1 MTLQSEHL
9 PILHDAL
16 DEDEDGTDESN
27 PVQSSVDADR
37 RTIALTILSLA
48 VAAFTFWREAETEP
62 YHIDE
67 LRQVRPY
74 ARDLGE
80 LISRSFSQEQPPLD
94 VIVGARFQDVLGV
107 GDVIQRSHSM
117 LAGLVALV
125 MISALLWRSRI
136 REGIP
141 AAILL
146 MAILPGFVSFTAYA
160 RPYALPLALMVG
172 FALASD
178 MWLERGHRAAAG
190 AITAI
195 ALLLPL
201 SRVFEP
207 PAFLVLSSLTIL
219 WFGRQRPE
227 WGRRVWW
234 PVGSAGLALL
244 AVEVPVYLKLQERL
258 TAYQGES
265 TATLAQQWRRIL
277 DDSIPRLAEMFV
289 SGWLALV
296 IAVVALAS
304 PGVGRR
310 LVRIWWFWPML
321 LTALS
326 FAVAFHIR
334 TQPNQPFYDRYG
346 YYWLPLFAVL
356 VAVFVQEAIDR
367 WNPRSLSSWTP
378 AIVLVPFVIVSIS
391 GLREDFTSSAQADFR
406 SLGTEIEARLPPTTT
421 VIYDSFARPAGAY
434 RPGFAGYGRYAVPQ
448 RAFIEVENLPQQ
460 ADRIATGDSYV
471 IAANGPVI
479 SIPGWSPVPTSE
491 NMTLYLPDG
500 DRSGPEQLA
509 EDLATFGLAL
519 EPRFGAVLRVGAA
532 SMLFSIGQTAEGCGV
547 LEALLR
553 NDPDLEEFMVDAL
566 ASSEFSLEAESCA
579 LTE

>member
-1 MTLQSEHL
+1 MSSFSAEAAILEESAGEGDL
-9 PILHDAL
+9 P
-16 DEDEDGTDESN
+16 DEPRPAPE
-27 PVQSSVDADR
+27 R
-37 RTIALTILSLA
+37 LTIGLTFLSLG

-74 ARDLGE
+74 ARGLDL
-80 LISRSFSQEQPPLD
+80 LITRSFEQEQPPLD

-107 GDVIQRSHSM
+107 GDVLQRSHSM
-117 LAGLVALV
+117 LAGLLALGV
-125 MISALLWRSRI
+125 MAVLLWRSRI
-136 REGIP
+136 RAGIP
-141 AAILL
+141 AAVLL
-146 MAILPGFVSFTAYA
+146 LAILPGFVSFTAYA

-172 FALASD
+172 FALAAD
-178 MWLERGHRAAAG
+178 LWLEHGHRVAAV
-190 AITAI
+190 AITVI

-207 PAFLVLSSLTIL
+207 PAFLVFSSLVIL
-219 WFGRQRPE
+219 WFGRRRTA

-265 TATLAQQWRRIL
+265 SATLAEQWRRVI

-289 SGWLALV
+289 NGWLALLIV
-296 IAVVALAS
+296 IVALAS
-304 PGVGRR
+304 PGVLRR
-310 LVRIWWFWPML
+310 LSSIWWFWPLL

-356 VAVFVQEAIDR
+356 VAVFVQEASDR
-367 WNPRSLSSWTP
+367 KAAGSWRQWVP
-378 AIVLVPFVIVSIS
+378 AIVLVPFVVLSVV
-391 GLREDFTSSAQADFR
+391 GLRDDFTSSSQADFR
-406 SLGTEIEARLPPTTT
+406 SLGAEIEARIPPTTA
-421 VIYDSFARPAGAY
+421 VIYDMFARPAGSY
-434 RPGFAGYGRYAVPQ
+434 RPGFAGYGRYASPQ
-448 RAFIEVENLPQQ
+448 RAFIEVENLPGQS
-460 ADRIATGDSYV
+460 DRVASGDSYV

-479 SIPGWSPVPTSE
+479 AVPGWSAVTTSE
-491 NMTLYLPDG
+491 TMTLYLPDG

-509 EDLATFGLAL
+509 EDLAAFGGRL
-519 EPRFGAVLRVGAA
+519 EPRFGAVLRIGAA
-532 SMLFSIGQTAEGCGV
+532 SMLFSTGETTKACI
-547 LEALLR
+547 
-553 NDPDLEEFMVDAL
+553 
-566 ASSEFSLEAESCA
+566 SLELLLQDDRSLERFVSDSFVSTDFADDVASCDLAE
-579 LTE
+579 